1 MLLEY
6 ENMLVPS
13 SKGWINKYFD
23 LVEKNQIK
31 LTYERSAEMEETAF
45 IHASLARTGIIFG
58 FPNQL
63 LFAQKMDS
71 TKWTAEE
78 KLKILLFESLLL
90 VYSLNT
96 KGKKVDKKEFSQAL
110 TDFYGFHGS
119 SAIKKIFTFFVK
131 ETEEEKI
138 EAIFSKRVDIKI
150 NFLEN
155 RLWVNYFN
163 NVLIYLDVILFYD
176 FLTNRSKST
185 LLNYDE
191 MAMNTLTAISLA
203 CMSDGIINSNEK
215 NLFSVFLASAN
226 LSDLQRDIAEVR
238 FQKGADFSDFTE
250 QVVSNELLKLFL
262 VDLASFV
269 VFSNYDQSKGELSF
283 LQILSKHIGVSDSQL
298 NVGLTLTEQFI
309 LNNQEDIP
317 FLKSSSSVEKVYS
330 SLSKRWIKILGRNK
344 DKLATELKQ
353 SKELVSLIRKST
365 MTELS
370 KEEKETVKSQFMDI
384 VKSMPSLAIFMLPGG
399 AFLLPLVLKV
409 IPDLIPSAFRDN
421 EVEK

>member
-1 MLLEY
+1 
-6 ENMLVPS
+6 MLVPS

-23 LVEKNQIK
+23 LVEKNQIN
-31 LTYERSAEMEETAF
+31 LSYERSAEMDETAF

-63 LFAQKMDS
+63 LFAQKMDAA
-71 TKWTAEE
+71 KWTSEE

-119 SAIKKIFTFFVK
+119 SAIKKIFTFFLK

-138 EAIFSKRVDIKI
+138 ETIFSKRVDIKI

-176 FLTNRSKST
+176 FLANRSKST

-203 CMSDGIINSNEK
+203 CMSDGVIDSNEK

-226 LSDLQRDIAEVR
+226 LSDLQRDVAEAR

-250 QVVSNELLKLFL
+250 QVKSNELLKLFL

-269 VFSNYDQSKGELSF
+269 IFSNYDQTKGEVSF
-283 LQILSKHIGVSDSQL
+283 LQILSEHIGVSDSQL
-298 NVGLTLTEQFI
+298 NVGLTLTEQFL
-309 LNNQEDIP
+309 LNNQKDIP

-330 SLSKRWIKILGRNK
+330 SLSKRWIRILGRNK
-344 DKLATELKQ
+344 DKLATEIKQ
-353 SKELVSLIRKST
+353 SKELVFLIRKST
-365 MTELS
+365 MTELT
-370 KEEKETVKSQFMDI
+370 KEEKEAVKSQFMDI
-384 VKSMPSLAIFMLPGG
+384 VKSMPSLAIFLLPGG

>member
-1 MLLEY
+1 
-6 ENMLVPS
+6 MLVPS

-353 SKELVSLIRKST
+353 SKELVSLIRKSS

>member
-1 MLLEY
+1 
-6 ENMLVPS
+6 MLVPS

>member
-1 MLLEY
+1 
-6 ENMLVPS
+6 
-13 SKGWINKYFD
+13 
-23 LVEKNQIK
+23 
-31 LTYERSAEMEETAF
+31 MEWPDDALQSV
-45 IHASLARTGIIFG
+45 ASR
-58 FPNQL
+58 
-63 LFAQKMDS
+63 
-71 TKWTAEE
+71 
-78 KLKILLFESLLL
+78 
-90 VYSLNT
+90 
-96 KGKKVDKKEFSQAL
+96 
-110 TDFYGFHGS
+110 
-119 SAIKKIFTFFVK
+119 
-131 ETEEEKI
+131 
-138 EAIFSKRVDIKI
+138 
-150 NFLEN
+150 
-155 RLWVNYFN
+155 
-163 NVLIYLDVILFYD
+163 
-176 FLTNRSKST
+176 
-185 LLNYDE
+185 
-191 MAMNTLTAISLA
+191 
-203 CMSDGIINSNEK
+203 
-215 NLFSVFLASAN
+215 FLASAN